1 MKALLC
7 TRYCTPEELELADI
21 AEPTA
26 GPGEAAVRVRAA
38 ALNFFDTLIIAG
50 KYQHKPPFPFS
61 PAAEFAGEIE
71 SVGADVTGFAPG
83 DRVIGNIGWGAA
95 REKVAVATDRLV
107 AMPAG
112 LDFDHAAGLTVI
124 YGTTMHALND
134 RAKLKAG
141 ETLAVLG
148 AAGGTGL
155 AAVELGKLIGA
166 RVIACASSDDKI
178 AFAKQH
184 GADDGVNYAASDL
197 KDSLRALTGGKGVDV
212 VYDPIGGAQGEA
224 ALRGMDWGG
233 RYLVIGF
240 ARRLLGRLD
249 AARSARPPRQHD
261 EDSRVVCAGQAV
273 VARARGL
280 SAERS
285 GGRAQGDCRTQS
297 DGQGDTAALE
307 PGHGAARR
315 FAVRRADA
323 VGDELNRGHQHRGI
337 VGETDD
343 RQHVGNGVDRQH
355 EISDRRNERRLHAE
369 RRIPVEG
376 AIIGRKQFLG
386 EWNPRGHTLELAP
399 EVALKRAV
407 VVAAPECRACECHE
421 H

>member
-7 TRYCTPEELELADI
+7 TRYCTPDKLELADI
-21 AEPTA
+21 AEPTS
-26 GPGEAAVRVRAA
+26 GPGEAVVRVRAA

-71 SVGADVTGFAPG
+71 SVGVAGFAPG

-95 REKVAVATDRLV
+95 REKIAVATDKLV

-112 LDFDHAAGLTVI
+112 LDFDRAAGLTVI

-197 KDSLRALTGGKGVDV
+197 KDGLRALTGGKGVDV

-240 ARRLLGRLD
+240 AAGDMPKLPLNLVLLRSYDVLGVYWGAWTQRNPQGHHANMTKILEWCVQGKLSSHVHAVYPLSE
-249 AARSARPPRQHD
+249 AAA
-261 EDSRVVCAGQAV
+261 ALKAI
-273 VARARGL
+273 
-280 SAERS
+280 AERKVM
-285 GGRAQGDCRTQS
+285 GK
-297 DGQGDTAALE
+297 
-307 PGHGAARR
+307 
-315 FAVRRADA
+315 
-323 VGDELNRGHQHRGI
+323 
-337 VGETDD
+337 
-343 RQHVGNGVDRQH
+343 
-355 EISDRRNERRLHAE
+355 
-369 RRIPVEG
+369 
-376 AIIGRKQFLG
+376 AILR
-386 EWNPRGHTLELAP
+386 P
-399 EVALKRAV
+399 
-407 VVAAPECRACECHE
+407 
-421 H
+421 